1 MIAVLPDINVESR
14 TLRVRIEL
22 PNRNGQLKQ
31 GMFAQVQ
38 LQNGNNQAQL
48 LIPEEAVIRTGTRNV
63 VILALTGGH
72 FQPVEVEL
80 GHAKKGQ
87 IAVLSGLQEGQKVVA
102 SGQFLIDSEASLQG
116 VLAKM
121 NLTKPTS
128 AMMTTS
134 TASHYQGNG
143 KIESITAT
151 DITISHH
158 PIPAIGWGAMTMTFK
173 LPDAKMSSGVKVGD
187 QVNFGFNPFKDDYVI
202 TALTK
207 STNSPMQGNQP

>member
-1 MIAVLPDINVESR
+1 MESR
-14 TLRVRIEL
+14 TLRVRVEL

-38 LQNGNNQAQL
+38 LQTGNNQTQL

-63 VILALTGGH
+63 VILALTGGR
-72 FQPVEVEL
+72 FQPVGVEL
-80 GHAKKGQ
+80 GHAEKGQ
-87 IAVLSGLQEGQKVVA
+87 IAILSGLQEGQKVVA

-121 NLTKPTS
+121 NSTKPTS
-128 AMMTTS
+128 TMMPTS
-134 TASHYQGNG
+134 TSSRYQGNG
-143 KIESITAT
+143 KVESMTTT

-173 LPDAKMSSGVKVGD
+173 LPDAKISSGVKVGD
-187 QVNFGFNPFKDDYVI
+187 QVNFGFNHSNDDYVI
-202 TALTK
+202 AALAKTTDTML
-207 STNSPMQGNQP
+207 SGSQP